1 MIKKLKSLFKSK
13 QAKDAITEKDQATAR
28 GEPFVKVVNV
38 NLDKDNPSD
47 GYFELEWNQL
57 FIKQLMEAGY
67 HGEKEEEI
75 IDQWFSELCR
85 NLTDGEMI

>member
-28 GEPFVKVVNV
+28 GEPFVKVLNV

-57 FIKQLMEAGY
+57 FIRQLMEAGFT
-67 HGEKEEEI
+67 GDKEEEI

-85 NLTDGEMI
+85 NLTDGMV